1 MPVRDIAIQHRIA
14 MGVMKKGIARGN
26 VAVLPAQKHGGPN
39 YHIEQQE
46 GMPALQ
52 KTVETVS
59 RM

>member
-14 MGVMKKGIARGN
+14 MAVMKKGIARGN

-52 KTVETVS
+52 KL
-59 RM
+59 